1 MTQKN
6 FYAYYEVKR
15 VIGSGANATVVIA
28 EKKTDGS
35 LFAVKSLSKAHILN
49 SLEGKAEIEN
59 ELDLMRMVDHPNV
72 MKLFEVYDADTSI
85 KIVLELV
92 EGG

>member
-28 EKKTDGS
+28 EKKLDGTS
-35 LFAVKSLSKAHILN
+35 FAVKSLSKAHIL
-49 SLEGKAEIEN
+49 SSSEGKAEIEN
-59 ELDLMRMVDHPNV
+59 ELELMRMVYHPNV
-72 MKLFEVYDADTSI
+72 MRLYEVFDADTSI